1 MAVIMISEVPGA
13 DRGLVEGLRSS
24 GLLDALTKMPGFVS
38 HVSGPTDT
46 GFRVVEVW
54 DRKESH
60 QAWYDHHVAPNLPPG
75 LSATPPEYIELV
87 ISLPESHDQQHG
99 HRAAAA
105 TA

>member
-1 MAVIMISEVPGA
+1 MAVIMFSEVPGA
-13 DRGLVEGLRSS
+13 DRALIEGLRSS
-24 GLLDALTKMPGFVS
+24 GLLDALPKMPGFVS

-75 LSATPPEYIELV
+75 LTTTPPEYVELV
-87 ISLPESHDQQHG
+87 ISIPESHDEPHG